1 MERKRKAW
9 SGGVMESVAELFDL
23 PADIVAG
30 LPHLEMVGN
39 RQLFLERHTGILGYS
54 EEQIDVNTV
63 SGVVRVR
70 GQRLTLVAMTAEEV
84 RIGGV
89 ISAVELVGAEPC

>member
-9 SGGVMESVAELFDL
+9 SSGVMDSVAELFDL
-23 PADIVAG
+23 PADIIAG
-30 LPHLEMVGN
+30 LPHLELVGN
-39 RQLFLERHTGILGYS
+39 RQLFLERHTGILSYS

>member
-1 MERKRKAW
+1 MD
-9 SGGVMESVAELFDL
+9 SVAELFDL

-84 RIGGV
+84 RIGGA

>member
-1 MERKRKAW
+1 MERRRKAW
-9 SGGVMESVAELFDL
+9 SGGVLDSVAELFDL

-30 LPHLEMVGN
+30 LPHLEMVGS
-39 RQLFLERHTGILGYS
+39 RQLYLEHHTGILGYS
-54 EEQIDVNTV
+54 EEQIDVNTP

-70 GQRLTLVAMTAEEV
+70 GQKLTLIAMTAEEV

-89 ISAVELVGAEPC
+89 ICAVELMGADGC

>member
-9 SGGVMESVAELFDL
+9 SSGVMDSVAELFDL

>member
-1 MERKRKAW
+1 MD
-9 SGGVMESVAELFDL
+9 SVAELFDL

-89 ISAVELVGAEPC
+89 ISTVELVGAEPC

>member
-1 MERKRKAW
+1 MD
-9 SGGVMESVAELFDL
+9 SVAELFDL

-30 LPHLEMVGN
+30 LPHLELVGN

-89 ISAVELVGAEPC
+89 ISAVELVGAESC

>member
-1 MERKRKAW
+1 MD
-9 SGGVMESVAELFDL
+9 SVAELFDL

>member
-1 MERKRKAW
+1 MLIYIGFPNIIRNKANTTQIRCNRNQYIV
-9 SGGVMESVAELFDL
+9 GLQLCAFTLRTIRQIHELN
-23 PADIVAG
+23 I
-30 LPHLEMVGN
+30 
-39 RQLFLERHTGILGYS
+39 T
-54 EEQIDVNTV
+54 QIDVNTV

>member
-1 MERKRKAW
+1 MDR
-9 SGGVMESVAELFDL
+9 VAELFDL